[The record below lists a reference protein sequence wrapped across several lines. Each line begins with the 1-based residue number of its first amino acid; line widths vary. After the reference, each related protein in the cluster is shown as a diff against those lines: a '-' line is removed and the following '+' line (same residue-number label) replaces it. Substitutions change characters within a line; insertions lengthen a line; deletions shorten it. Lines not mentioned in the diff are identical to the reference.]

1 MSEKKKIEDTTKKA
15 NLDVSET
22 APVNGGYGERFNYE
36 HYCIA
41 CQNDGLIPFS
51 FDEWLQLGCPLEPTF
66 KEPDD

>member
-1 MSEKKKIEDTTKKA
+1 MEEKKKREYATKKA

-22 APVNGGYGERFNYE
+22 APVNGGHGKVFSYA
-36 HYCIA
+36 HYRKA
-41 CQNDGLIPFS
+41 CQNEGLIPFS